1 MNAEK
6 TKSPMLELL
15 TSRTFWIAFLIQVVY
30 TIGNVFVKQTVTLQ
44 ANSLGMSASVIG
56 VIASCYTIMA
66 MVCRTPFG
74 QAMDRFDKKRVLMI
88 TFVARAFVFVGL
100 GVTTSVPVFVAL
112 RFFHGALFGM
122 GHIAMMIVL
131 AAGGN
136 RKALG
141 AALGLLTLLP
151 KLISSYTTT
160 FALFIC
166 DSIGTN
172 AACYAGAVC
181 SLLCVGLCL
190 FLEFK
195 PGPAKTPAPSKGLAS
210 GLKNYMNWRAVPL
223 ILICTLVSVPSLF
236 VDNFM
241 VLYGA
246 AVPAVET
253 AARSY
258 LTSYMWWMGVGAF
271 AAGYAFDKFGFRV
284 CAYPTII
291 MGIAAQAMLGFS
303 TDIMIL
309 RISAILCGLACGS
322 ISVVVRTHAVNE
334 SPVSVAALTIATT
347 GLFQDLSSLLGSGC
361 GGFLIEALD
370 YSGTFKLI
378 TIFPVIALVMMF
390 FYPAIMKCLK
400 GQAPDTQ
407 PAEP

>member
-1 MNAEK
+1 MSNQTA
-6 TKSPMLELL
+6 KSPMVELL
-15 TSRTFWIAFLIQVVY
+15 TSRTFWIAFIIQVVY
-30 TIGNVFVKQTVTLQ
+30 TIGNVFVKQTVTIQ
-44 ANSLGMSASVIG
+44 ANNLGMSATIIG

-74 QAMDRFDKKRVLMI
+74 QAMDRFDKKKVLMF
-88 TFVARAFVFVGL
+88 TFVARAIVFVGL
-100 GVTTSVPVFVAL
+100 GIANSVPVFVAL
-112 RFFHGALFGM
+112 RFLHGALFGM

-131 AAGGN
+131 ATGGN

-160 FALFIC
+160 FALFVC
-166 DSIGTN
+166 DTIGTN
-172 AACYAGAVC
+172 AACYAGAACNLVC
-181 SLLCVGLCL
+181 VVLCL
-190 FLEFK
+190 FLVFK
-195 PGPAKTPAPSKGLAS
+195 AEPTKGPAPKKDLAS
-210 GLKNYMNWRAVPL
+210 GLKNYMNWHAIPL
-223 ILICTLVSVPSLF
+223 ILICTFVSVPSLF

-253 AARSY
+253 VARSY
-258 LTSYMWWMGVGAF
+258 LTSYMWWMGIGAF
-271 AAGYAFDKFGFRV
+271 AAGYAFDKFGFKV

-303 TDIMIL
+303 TDSMIL
-309 RISAILCGLACGS
+309 RISAILCGIACGS
-322 ISVVVRTHAVNE
+322 IAVVVRTHAVNE

-347 GLFQDLSSLLGSGC
+347 GLFQDLSSLLGSAC
-361 GGFLIEALD
+361 GGVLIDALD

-378 TIFPVIALVMMF
+378 TIFPVLALVMMF

-400 GQAPDTQ
+400 GAEQAEETVST
-407 PAEP
+407 

>member
-1 MNAEK
+1 MSNQKE
-6 TKSPMLELL
+6 KSPMVELL
-15 TSRTFWIAFLIQVVY
+15 TSRVFWIAFLIQVIY
-30 TIGNVFVKQTVTLQ
+30 TIGNVFVKQTVTIQ
-44 ANSLGMSASVIG
+44 ANNLGMSATIIG

-74 QAMDRFDKKRVLMI
+74 RAMDRFDKKKVLMF
-88 TFVARAFVFVGL
+88 TFVARAIVFVGL
-100 GVTTSVPVFVAL
+100 GIANSVPVFIAL
-112 RFFHGALFGM
+112 RFLHGALFGM

-131 AAGGN
+131 AVGGN

-166 DSIGTN
+166 DTIGTS

-181 SLLCVGLCL
+181 NLICVVLCL
-190 FLEFK
+190 FLAFK
-195 PGPAKTPAPSKGLAS
+195 NEPAKGPAPKQSLAS
-210 GLKNYMNWRAVPL
+210 GLKNYMNWRAIPL
-223 ILICTLVSVPSLF
+223 ILICTFVSVPSLF

-253 AARSY
+253 VARSY
-258 LTSYMWWMGVGAF
+258 LTSYMWWMGIGSF
-271 AAGYAFDKFGFRV
+271 LAGYAFDKFGFKV
-284 CAYPTII
+284 CTYPTII
-291 MGIAAQAMLGFS
+291 IGIAAQAMLGFS
-303 TDIMIL
+303 TDSMIL

-322 ISVVVRTHAVNE
+322 IAVVVRTHAVNE
-334 SPVSVAALTIATT
+334 SPVSIAALTIATT
-347 GLFQDLSSLLGSGC
+347 GLFQDLSSLLSSAC
-361 GGFLIEALD
+361 GGVLIDALD

-378 TIFPVIALVMMF
+378 TIFPVLALVMMF

-400 GQAPDTQ
+400 GAGREDETVS
-407 PAEP
+407 A

>member
-1 MNAEK
+1 MSNQTA
-6 TKSPMLELL
+6 KSPMVELL
-15 TSRTFWIAFLIQVVY
+15 TSRTFWIAFIIQVVY
-30 TIGNVFVKQTVTLQ
+30 TIGNVFVKQTVTIQ
-44 ANSLGMSASVIG
+44 ANNLGMSATIIG
-56 VIASCYTIMA
+56 VIVSCYTIMA

-74 QAMDRFDKKRVLMI
+74 QAMDRFDKKKVLMF
-88 TFVARAFVFVGL
+88 TFVARAIVFVGL
-100 GVTTSVPVFVAL
+100 GIANSVPVFVAL
-112 RFFHGALFGM
+112 RFLHGALFGM

-160 FALFIC
+160 FALFVC
-166 DSIGTN
+166 DTIGTN
-172 AACYAGAVC
+172 AACYAGAACNLVC
-181 SLLCVGLCL
+181 VVLCL
-190 FLEFK
+190 FLVFK
-195 PGPAKTPAPSKGLAS
+195 AEPTKGPAPKKDLAS
-210 GLKNYMNWRAVPL
+210 GLKNYMNWRAIPL
-223 ILICTLVSVPSLF
+223 ILICTFVSVPSLF

-253 AARSY
+253 VARSY
-258 LTSYMWWMGVGAF
+258 LTSYMWWMGIGAF
-271 AAGYAFDKFGFRV
+271 AAGYAFDKFGFKV

-303 TDIMIL
+303 TDSMIL
-309 RISAILCGLACGS
+309 RISAILCGIACGS
-322 ISVVVRTHAVNE
+322 IAVVVRTHAVNE

-347 GLFQDLSSLLGSGC
+347 GLFQDLSSLLGSAC
-361 GGFLIEALD
+361 GGVLIDALD

-378 TIFPVIALVMMF
+378 TIFPVLALVMMF

-400 GQAPDTQ
+400 GAEQAEETVST
-407 PAEP
+407 

>member
-1 MNAEK
+1 LSNQKE
-6 TKSPMLELL
+6 KSPMVELL
-15 TSRTFWIAFLIQVVY
+15 TSRVFWIAFLIQVVY
-30 TIGNVFVKQTVTLQ
+30 TIGNVFVRQTVTIQ
-44 ANSLGMSASVIG
+44 ANNLGLSATIIG

-74 QAMDRFDKKRVLMI
+74 QAMDRFDKKKVLMF
-88 TFVARAFVFVGL
+88 TFVARAIVFVGL
-100 GVTTSVPVFVAL
+100 GVAKSIPVFVAL
-112 RFFHGALFGM
+112 RFLHGALFGM

-160 FALFIC
+160 FALFVC
-166 DSIGTN
+166 DTIGTN

-181 SLLCVGLCL
+181 NLVCVVLCL
-190 FLEFK
+190 FLAFK
-195 PGPAKTPAPSKGLAS
+195 DGPAKGAVPKQSLSS
-210 GLKNYMNWRAVPL
+210 GLKNYMNWRAIPL
-223 ILICTLVSVPSLF
+223 ILICTFVSVPSLF

-246 AVPAVET
+246 AVPAVE
-253 AARSY
+253 AVARSY
-258 LTSYMWWMGVGAF
+258 LTSYMWWMGIGSFV
-271 AAGYAFDKFGFRV
+271 AGYAFDKFGFKV
-284 CAYPTII
+284 CAYPTIVI
-291 MGIAAQAMLGFS
+291 GIAAQAMLGFS
-303 TDIMIL
+303 TDSMVL

-322 ISVVVRTHAVNE
+322 IAVVVRTHAVNE
-334 SPVSVAALTIATT
+334 SPVNMASLTIATT
-347 GLFQDLSSLLGSGC
+347 GLFQDLSSLLGSAC
-361 GGFLIEALD
+361 GGVLIDALD

-378 TIFPVIALVMMF
+378 TIFPVLALVMMF

-400 GQAPDTQ
+400 GTRRDEETVSA
-407 PAEP
+407 

>member
-1 MNAEK
+1 MV
-6 TKSPMLELL
+6 ELL

-30 TIGNVFVKQTVTLQ
+30 TIGNVFVKQTVTIQ
-44 ANSLGMSASVIG
+44 ANNLGMSATIIG

-74 QAMDRFDKKRVLMI
+74 QAMDRFDKKKVLMF
-88 TFVARAFVFVGL
+88 TFAARAIVFVGL
-100 GVTTSVPVFVAL
+100 GVANSVPVFVAL
-112 RFFHGALFGM
+112 RFLHGALFGM

-160 FALFIC
+160 FALFVC
-166 DSIGTN
+166 DTIGTN
-172 AACYAGAVC
+172 AACYAGAACNLVC
-181 SLLCVGLCL
+181 VALCL
-190 FLEFK
+190 FLVFQAEPAK
-195 PGPAKTPAPSKGLAS
+195 GPAPKRDLAS
-210 GLKNYMNWRAVPL
+210 GLKNYMNWRAIPL
-223 ILICTLVSVPSLF
+223 ILICTFVSVPSLF

-253 AARSY
+253 VARSY
-258 LTSYMWWMGVGAF
+258 LTSYMWWMGIGAF
-271 AAGYAFDKFGFRV
+271 AAGYAFDKFGFTV

-303 TDIMIL
+303 TDSTIL
-309 RISAILCGLACGS
+309 RISAILCGIACGS
-322 ISVVVRTHAVNE
+322 IAVLVRTHAVNE

-347 GLFQDLSSLLGSGC
+347 GLFQDLSSLLGSAC
-361 GGFLIEALD
+361 GGVLIDVLD

-378 TIFPVIALVMMF
+378 TIFPVLALVMMF

-400 GQAPDTQ
+400 G
-407 PAEP
+407 AEQVEETVSA